1 MTENQRGIYLM
12 LCMAGR
18 TQEAEE
24 YRAKCEAAE
33 AAETAS
39 RPDGPVEENTT

>member
-24 YRAKCEAAE
+24 YRAKCEDAE
-33 AAETAS
+33 EEETVL
-39 RPDGPVEENTT
+39 RPDGPVEENTK